1 MALTGSEYLK
11 DMTRE
16 EALEQAIKNVKKLN
30 ADDEIIREFLTLMQK
45 VSSQGSSTGYW
56 YE

>member
-30 ADDEIIREFLTLMQK
+30 ADDEIIREFVTLMEK
-45 VSSQGSSTGYW
+45 VSAQSSGLGYW

>member
-1 MALTGSEYLK
+1 
-11 DMTRE
+11 MTRE

-30 ADDEIIREFLTLMQK
+30 ADDEIIREFVTLMEK
-45 VSSQGSSTGYW
+45 VSSQSSGLGYW